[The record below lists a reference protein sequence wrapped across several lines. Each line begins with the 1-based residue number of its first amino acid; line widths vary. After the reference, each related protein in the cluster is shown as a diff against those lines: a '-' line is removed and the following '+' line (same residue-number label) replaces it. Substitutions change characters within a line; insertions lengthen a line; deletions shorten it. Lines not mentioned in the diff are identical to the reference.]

1 MDEPSVCKIT
11 NTLLNDFAH
20 NRLGNT
26 SFRMN
31 SNIEHDKKKLFLK
44 PTQNGESKPT
54 TLFTQ
59 KFVFTEPKLLK
70 QEFKQRKKKKKN
82 QTKGGV
88 P

>member
-31 SNIEHDKKKLFLK
+31 SNIEHDKKKTF
-44 PTQNGESKPT
+44 
-54 TLFTQ
+54 
-59 KFVFTEPKLLK
+59 
-70 QEFKQRKKKKKN
+70 FKAN
-82 QTKGGV
+82 TKRWIETDNIVYTKIRIHGAETIEIGI
-88 P
+88 